1 MYFFY
6 TALLAFLLTLTLPF
20 WLVQM
25 LRKGKYRVGLG
36 ERMGNV
42 PARLRPTQANE
53 DCVWIHAVSVGE
65 VLAVGGLVSAFK
77 QKFPEWRVVISTT
90 TQTGQTLAREKY
102 EAENVFYFPIDLPF
116 AITPFLNAL
125 RPKLVVLA
133 ETEFWPNFLHL
144 ARKSG
149 AKIAVVNARIS
160 DRSFPRY
167 RSWRTLFQ
175 RILSNVDL
183 FLTQSE
189 VDKTRLVSIGADP
202 GRVQMSG
209 NLKFEIRAAQTSELV
224 AQLRGR
230 LAPEAKVIVAGSTVE
245 GEESLVLA
253 AFKEVLREHPKAVL
267 VLAPRHPERF
277 DGVAELLA
285 QSAMT
290 FWRRSAG
297 RWSESQLSG
306 GVFLLDTIGELASIY
321 ELADIAFVGG
331 SLVPRGGHNI
341 LEPAQFGKAIVVGPH
356 TENFRDVI
364 QIFSRDQAV
373 LVSDADKLGALWLKL
388 LNDPVMRREFGERA
402 KKVMDS
408 QSGTTQRTLDAL
420 EVLLWMPQSLRERRQ
435 VQA

>member
-36 ERMGNV
+36 ERMGNI
-42 PARLRPTQANE
+42 PARLRPTGPNE

-65 VLAVGGLVSAFK
+65 VLAIGGLVVALK
-77 QKFPEWRVVISTT
+77 QKFPDWRVVISTT

-102 EAENVFYFPIDLPF
+102 GADNVFYFPIDLPF
-116 AITPFLNAL
+116 AISPFLTAL

-133 ETEFWPNFLHL
+133 ETEFWPNFLNL
-144 ARKSG
+144 ARRSG
-149 AKIAVVNARIS
+149 AKVSVVNARIS

-167 RSWRTLFQ
+167 RSWRSIFE
-175 RILSNVDL
+175 RVLSNVDL

-189 VDKTRLVSIGADP
+189 LDKTRLVAIGADP
-202 GRVQMSG
+202 GRVQVSG
-209 NLKFEIRAAQTSELV
+209 NLKFEIRVAQQSDLL
-224 AQLRGR
+224 AQLRERIPQG
-230 LAPEAKVIVAGSTVE
+230 APIIVAGSTVE
-245 GEESLVLA
+245 GEEPPVLA
-253 AFKEVLREHPKAVL
+253 AFKEVLREQPKAVL

-277 DGVAELLA
+277 NAVAESLT

-297 RWSESQLSG
+297 RWSESQVSG
-306 GVFLLDTIGELASIY
+306 GVFLLDTIGELASTY
-321 ELADIAFVGG
+321 ELADVAFVGG

-373 LVSDADKLGALWLKL
+373 LISDAAGLGALWLKL
-388 LNDPVMRREFGERA
+388 IGDPVMRREFGERA

-408 QSGTTQRTLDAL
+408 QSGATQRTLDAL
-420 EVLLWMPQSLRERRQ
+420 EVLLWMPQTLRDRQQ
-435 VQA
+435 VQS